1 MHKRFSYC
9 WWHPYFHL
17 TFIQLGTFL
26 NVKLYSSE
34 NLSALGCEFVL
45 TGAQIYAD
53 HIDEL

>member
-17 TFIQLGTFL
+17 TFIQLVTFP